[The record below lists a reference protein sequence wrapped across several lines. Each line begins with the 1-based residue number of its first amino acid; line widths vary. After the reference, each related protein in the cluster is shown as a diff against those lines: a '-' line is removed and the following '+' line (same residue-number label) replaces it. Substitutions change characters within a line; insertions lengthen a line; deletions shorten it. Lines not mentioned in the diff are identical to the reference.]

1 MQENPIIAEKL
12 LSPTQAAEILGI
24 QPRTLEFWR
33 QRGGVGPKFIRYS
46 ARCVRYRL
54 SDLQAWVASREVN
67 TGASA

>member
-12 LSPTQAAEILGI
+12 LSPTEAAQILGI

-33 QRGGVGPKFIRYS
+33 QRGRVGPKFIRYS

-54 SDLQAWVASREVN
+54 SDLQAWVGAREVN
-67 TGASA
+67 TETAA